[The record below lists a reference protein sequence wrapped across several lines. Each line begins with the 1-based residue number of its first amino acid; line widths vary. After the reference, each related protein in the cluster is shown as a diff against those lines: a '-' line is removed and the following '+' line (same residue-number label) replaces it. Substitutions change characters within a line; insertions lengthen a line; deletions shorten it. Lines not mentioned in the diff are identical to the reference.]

1 MCACMYV
8 CVWVCM
14 WGCNYVCVCMGT
26 QVGCTHLCACVCGSL
41 RLVLGIIF
49 HPFSTLYIETGFLIQ
64 NQRFNQ
70 TSEAEMTDI
79 HVFQWIKV
87 LHVML
92 SK

>member
-1 MCACMYV
+1 MCVGVHVGVQLCM
-8 CVWVCM
+8 CVHVCM
-14 WGCNYVCVCMGT
+14 CMGT
-26 QVGCTHLCACVCGSL
+26 QVGCAHLCACACGSL
-41 RLVLGIIF
+41 RLVLGIIS

-70 TSEAEMTDI
+70 TSEAEITDI
-79 HVFQWIKV
+79 HMFQWIRV